1 MLNALIIVGA
11 LISVL
16 NLGDLLLRPQQK
28 EAFHRFI
35 ENLTVILDYT
45 RPMIWF
51 ARLGE
56 RKFAVVWTIISAL
69 LVFLTYPGIRMI
81 RGTPALLV
89 DLWSNTLG
97 TQISTVVFG
106 LAPGNIDLAM
116 RSLYAFF
123 AINLL
128 TIPVTFWFIGSR
140 VTIFLASGNRIII
153 FIVRILVMYVAT
165 VVLACALYIGAA
177 NNPRSLWYAA
187 IVGVPGLLILPV
199 PIVVVTI
206 GMLMMCLTLLLFVL
220 GLFLKV
226 SRMICWKVVEYSK
239 GAWAAVIAFLTA
251 ALCIYK
257 ALLS

>member
-11 LISVL
+11 LISLL
-16 NLGDLLLRPQQK
+16 NLGALLLRPQQK
-28 EAFHRFI
+28 EVFHRFI
-35 ENLTVILDYT
+35 ESLTRALDYT

-56 RKFAVVWTIISAL
+56 RKFAVLWTIISAL
-69 LVFLTYPGIRMI
+69 LFFLAYPGIRML

-89 DLWSNTLG
+89 DLWSNT
-97 TQISTVVFG
+97 FG
-106 LAPGNIDLAM
+106 IQLSLIFVLAPGNFDLVTK
-116 RSLYAFF
+116 SEYVFL

-128 TIPVTFWFIGSR
+128 TIPTTFWFIGSR
-140 VTIFLASGNRIII
+140 ITTFLASGNRLII
-153 FIVRILVMYVAT
+153 FIVRMLVMYAAT
-165 VVLACALYIGAA
+165 VVLAFALYIGAA
-177 NNPRSLWYAA
+177 NNPRSLWYA

-206 GMLMMCLTLLLFVL
+206 GMLMMSLTLLLFAL

-226 SRMICWKVVEYSK
+226 SRAICWKIVEYSK
-239 GAWAAVIAFLTA
+239 GALAAVIAILTA

-257 ALLS
+257 TLLS